1 MLASIL
7 KEAGLK
13 TGLYTSPHLLRFNER
28 IKVNGKEIRLFDVER
43 LVRSMKRFVKKR
55 TPFRLRLFRVHDSH
69 GIRVFQ
75 GKEVDVA
82 VLEVGMGAGLTPRTW
97 SFPSCR

>member
-1 MLASIL
+1 MGESRNTIEYLYGLTPDVIKPGLPRVERLLERLKNPHLSFPSVIVGGTNGKGSTSAMLASIL

-43 LVRSMKRFVKKR
+43 LV
-55 TPFRLRLFRVHDSH
+55 
-69 GIRVFQ
+69 
-75 GKEVDVA
+75 
-82 VLEVGMGAGLTPRTW
+82 
-97 SFPSCR
+97 